1 MNRPDLSSST
11 LECRDIES
19 WRLKVEEV
27 HEQYKFATALYR
39 RLLEEKPETLTP
51 RQHDSL
57 ALGRHMETAALAEYT
72 RVLKIYI
79 ELTVHDREPEDRQA
93 TARADGGQL

>member
-1 MNRPDLSSST
+1 MNKPELSSPT

-39 RLLEEKPETLTP
+39 RLLEEKPESLTP
-51 RQHDSL
+51 REEDSL
-57 ALGRHMETAALAEYT
+57 ALARHMEAEALAEYT
-72 RVLKIYI
+72 RALKIYI
-79 ELTVHDREPEDRQA
+79 ELTVHGRKPEDRQA
-93 TARADGGQL
+93 TARADGGRL